1 MEDLV
6 QYELNRFK
14 DRERLILKLE
24 ENGFAS
30 NDDGLFCKKIKRN
43 KFDTYVC
50 FAMNSYLTRNVLLTP
65 KFGLSETPVRDI
77 QFTNHNSSCFFD
89 TDGSKD
95 ACKAILHTFDSIMNF
110 FCDGKDVNSKYKNSV
125 YTYCVNEHLKFS
137 VDPSD
142 RFGHQR
148 THFPAFTFS
157 SSGKYF
163 ISSDAINSEESD
175 DLYGR

>member
-1 MEDLV
+1 METSLHDVLD
-6 QYELNRFK
+6 ERKN
-14 DRERLILKLE
+14 RERLILKLE

-30 NDDGLFCKKIKRN
+30 NEDGLFCKKIKRN

-77 QFTNHNSSCFFD
+77 QFTNHNSSCFL
-89 TDGSKD
+89 
-95 ACKAILHTFDSIMNF
+95 ILMEVKMHVRLFCTLIDSIMNF

-137 VDPSD
+137 VDPSY

-148 THFPAFTFS
+148 SHFPTFTFS